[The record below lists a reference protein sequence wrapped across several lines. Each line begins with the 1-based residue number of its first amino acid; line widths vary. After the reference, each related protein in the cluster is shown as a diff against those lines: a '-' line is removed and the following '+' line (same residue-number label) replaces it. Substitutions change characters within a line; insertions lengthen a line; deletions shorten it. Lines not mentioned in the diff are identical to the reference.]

1 MKAGIKTTEF
11 WSTIFGSII
20 IAGTD
25 ELGIHLSETT
35 VTAIVT
41 MVIAYIAERLFN
53 KKIEINQENK
63 TNTYNNEEK

>member
-20 IAGTD
+20 IAGAD

-41 MVIAYIAERLFN
+41 MVIAYIAGRLFN

-63 TNTYNNEEK
+63 TTSDKKERK

>member
-1 MKAGIKTTEF
+1 MKSGIKTTEF

-20 IAGTD
+20 IAGAD

-63 TNTYNNEEK
+63 TTSDKKGRK

>member
-1 MKAGIKTTEF
+1 MKSGIKTTEF

-20 IAGTD
+20 IAGAD

-63 TNTYNNEEK
+63 KKKKKKGRK